1 MTILHRL
8 RAIVRLLLRR
18 DAADARLD
26 DELQA
31 YVELSA
37 AEKERDGFAP
47 AEARRL
53 ARLELGGVEIVK
65 ERVRTERHGARLD
78 EVCRDVRYALRM
90 FAARPGLTATIVATL
105 ALAIGANTAIFSL
118 VDALMLRSLP
128 VRDPQAL
135 VQLTLQPR
143 DAKLPSESFSYP
155 IVRALDDQR
164 DLFDGA
170 AGFSS
175 YPFDVGDRGAVRRVS
190 GALVTGGYYETLG
203 VNAAAGRPLRRGD
216 DAVGR
221 PVTAVIS
228 DGFWQRGFA
237 RDPDVVGR
245 AVTLNGAPATIVGVS
260 APGFV
265 GANVGFI
272 ADVTIPVAALP
283 QVTPQAAPLLGPGNF
298 WLRVLARPHAG
309 LGGAEIASR
318 LNVLWPRIAD
328 ALIAPQWPTSRRQ
341 AMADSVFRA
350 APGGTGWTPLREMY
364 TTPLVVLTA
373 IVALVLL
380 IACANV
386 ASLLLARASAR
397 RREIA
402 VRLALGAG
410 RGRIVRQLLIE
421 SLLLAAMGAAC
432 GLAIAVLAG
441 RFIVEL
447 ISTGRVRVV
456 FDLTPNAHVV
466 AFTSGVA
473 VATAVIFGIVPAL
486 HATSA
491 APSAGLS
498 DDARTSA
505 SRSRLLPALVS
516 AQVALSLVLA
526 VGASLFIRTLQNLER
541 FDPGFDARGVLL
553 VDFEGRRTSLPQD
566 LVDALRRLPG
576 VVSASVSTHTPLSGS
591 TWSEPAVPAGQ
602 PIPERDNAYFVAAG
616 PQFFAT
622 LQIPFVAGR
631 DFSEHDSAASS
642 AVAVINERYAQRF
655 LVGGNPVGRHL
666 AATVR
671 GRRRDLEVVGVVGNT
686 NAAGL
691 RAAAPPTVY
700 VPYAQ
705 LAGDF
710 PTTVAVRAAGPPG
723 QAAAAIEQTLRARL
737 PDSTIEVRP
746 LSKQIEATLVQERVL
761 ATLAGAFGVVAIGL
775 TCIGL
780 YGLLA
785 FSVVRRTK
793 EIGIRMAMGAQ
804 RTQVIAMV
812 IDDAARRVAAGIAV
826 GLPVAWVA
834 TRGIQS
840 ILFGLRPTDPAAIGA
855 AIAALAAAALAAA
868 YLPARRASR
877 VDPLSALRHE

>member
-1 MTILHRL
+1 MKILHRL
-8 RAIVRLLLRR
+8 RAVVRLLLRR

-26 DELQA
+26 EELQA

-37 AEKERDGFAP
+37 AAKMRDGSAP

-53 ARLELGGVEIVK
+53 ARLELGGVEPVK
-65 ERVRTERHGARLD
+65 ERVRAERHGARLD
-78 EVCRDVRYALRM
+78 EVVRDVRYAFRM
-90 FAARPGLTATIVATL
+90 FAARPGLAATIVATL

-118 VDALMLRSLP
+118 VDALMLRWLP
-128 VRDPQAL
+128 VRDPQDL
-135 VQLTLQPR
+135 VQLTLQPG

-164 DLFDGA
+164 DLFAGV

-190 GALVTGGYYETLG
+190 GALVTGSYYETLG
-203 VNAAAGRPLRRGD
+203 VNAAAGRLLRRD
-216 DAVGR
+216 DDEVGT
-221 PVTAVIS
+221 PVAAVIS
-228 DGFWQRGFA
+228 DGFWQRGFDRA
-237 RDPDVVGR
+237 ADVVGR
-245 AVTLNGAPATIVGVS
+245 TVTLNRIAATIVGVS

-265 GANVGFI
+265 GANVGWV

-283 QVTPQAAPLLGPGNF
+283 QVSPQAAPLLGPGNI
-298 WLRVLARPHAG
+298 WLRVLARPRPG
-309 LGGAEIASR
+309 LAAPDIASR

-328 ALIAPQWPTSRRQ
+328 SVIAPHWPASRRQ
-341 AMADSVFRA
+341 AMADAVFRA
-350 APGGTGWTPLREMY
+350 GPGGTGWTPLRQMY
-364 TTPLVVLTA
+364 VTPLFVLTA
-373 IVALVLL
+373 IVVLVLL

-386 ASLLLARASAR
+386 ASLLLAHASAR

-410 RGRIVRQLLIE
+410 RARIVRQLLIE
-421 SLLLAAMGAAC
+421 SLLLAAMGAAG
-432 GLAIAVLAG
+432 GLTIAVVAG
-441 RFIVEL
+441 RFLVEL
-447 ISTGRVRVV
+447 ISTGPVRVV

-486 HATSA
+486 QATSA
-491 APSAGLS
+491 APAAGLS

-526 VGASLFIRTLQNLER
+526 VGAGLFIRTLQNLER
-541 FDPGFDARGVLL
+541 FDAGFNATGVVLADL
-553 VDFEGRRTSLPQD
+553 EGRRTSVPQD
-566 LVDALRRLPG
+566 LVDALGRLPG

-602 PIPERDNAYFVAAG
+602 PIPERDNAYFVGAG
-616 PQFFAT
+616 PRFFAT
-622 LQIPFVAGR
+622 LQIPIVAGR
-631 DFSEHDSAASS
+631 DFSARDGSAS
-642 AVAVINERYAQRF
+642 ADVAVINERYAQRF
-655 LVGGNPVGRHL
+655 FAGATPVGRHL

-671 GRRRDLEVVGVVGNT
+671 GRRRDLEIVGVVGNT

-691 RAAAPPTVY
+691 RAAAPATVY
-700 VPYAQ
+700 VAYAQ

-710 PTTVAVRAAGPPG
+710 PTTIAVRAAGPPG
-723 QAAAAIEQTLRARL
+723 RVATAIEQTLRARM
-737 PDSTIEVRP
+737 PDATIDVRP
-746 LSKQIEATLVQERVL
+746 LSRQIDATLVRERVL
-761 ATLAGAFGVVAIGL
+761 ATLAGAFGIVAVGL

-785 FSVVRRTK
+785 YTVVRRTK
-793 EIGIRMAMGAQ
+793 EIGIRMAMGA
-804 RTQVIAMV
+804 RRAQVIVMV
-812 IDDAARRVAAGIAV
+812 IDDAARRVAAGLAF
-826 GLPVAWVA
+826 GLPAAWA
-834 TRGIQS
+834 AARGIES
-840 ILFGLRPTDPAAIGA
+840 ILFGLKPTDPAAVGA
-855 AIAALAAAALAAA
+855 AIAVLAAAALAAA

-877 VDPLSALRHE
+877 VDPLTALRHE